1 LTYFILG
8 KNESKENLMYSSNIL
23 GEESFG
29 YFYWEDGYTAL
40 LNIINS
46 DIQSIIDEEFI
57 LLDEKGV
64 TYTVEEFTDVVTNLK
79 MRRKNA

>member
-1 LTYFILG
+1 MTYYILG
-8 KNESKENLMYSSNIL
+8 KNESKENLMFSSNIL

-29 YFYWEDGYTAL
+29 YFYWEDGYAAL

-46 DIQSIIDEEFI
+46 EDQNIEEFT

-64 TYTVEEFTDVVTNLK
+64 TYTIEEFTDVVTQLK

>member
-1 LTYFILG
+1 MTYFILG
-8 KNESKENLMYSSNIL
+8 KNESKENLMFSSNIL
-23 GEESFG
+23 GDESFG
-29 YFYWEDGYTAL
+29 YFYWEDGYTSL

-46 DIQSIIDEEFI
+46 DTHSIEEFI

-64 TYTVEEFTDVVTNLK
+64 TYTIEEFTDVVTNLK

>member
-1 LTYFILG
+1 MF
-8 KNESKENLMYSSNIL
+8 SSNIL

-46 DIQSIIDEEFI
+46 EKQNIEEFI

-64 TYTVEEFTDVVTNLK
+64 TYTIEEFTDVVTQLK
-79 MRRKNA
+79 MRRKSA

>member
-1 LTYFILG
+1 MTYFILG

-23 GEESFG
+23 GDESFG
-29 YFYWEDGYTAL
+29 YFYWEDGYTSL

-46 DIQSIIDEEFI
+46 DTHSIEEFI

-64 TYTVEEFTDVVTNLK
+64 TYTIEEFTDVVTNLK

>member
-8 KNESKENLMYSSNIL
+8 KNESKENLMFSSNIL
-23 GEESFG
+23 GDESFG
-29 YFYWEDGYTAL
+29 YFYWEDGYTSL

-46 DIQSIIDEEFI
+46 DTHSIEEFI

-64 TYTVEEFTDVVTNLK
+64 TYTIEEFTDVVTNLK

>member
-1 LTYFILG
+1 MF
-8 KNESKENLMYSSNIL
+8 SSNIL

-46 DIQSIIDEEFI
+46 DKQNIEEFI

-64 TYTVEEFTDVVTNLK
+64 TYTIEEFTEVVTQLK

>member
-1 LTYFILG
+1 MTYFILG
-8 KNESKENLMYSSNIL
+8 KNETKENLMFSSNIL

-46 DIQSIIDEEFI
+46 EKQNIEEFI

-64 TYTVEEFTDVVTNLK
+64 TYTIEEFTDVVTQLK
-79 MRRKNA
+79 MRRKSA

>member
-1 LTYFILG
+1 LG
-8 KNESKENLMYSSNIL
+8 KNESKENLMFSSNIL
-23 GEESFG
+23 GDESFG
-29 YFYWEDGYTAL
+29 YFYWEDGYTSL

-46 DIQSIIDEEFI
+46 DTHSIEEFI

-64 TYTVEEFTDVVTNLK
+64 TYTIEEFTDVVTNLK

>member
-1 LTYFILG
+1 MTYFILG
-8 KNESKENLMYSSNIL
+8 KNESKENLMFSSNIL
-23 GEESFG
+23 GDESFG

-46 DIQSIIDEEFI
+46 DTHSIEEFI

-64 TYTVEEFTDVVTNLK
+64 TYTIEEFTDLVTNLK

>member
-1 LTYFILG
+1 
-8 KNESKENLMYSSNIL
+8 L

-46 DIQSIIDEEFI
+46 EKQNIEEFI

-64 TYTVEEFTDVVTNLK
+64 TYTIEEFTDVVTQLK
-79 MRRKNA
+79 MRRKSA

>member
-1 LTYFILG
+1 LTYYILG
-8 KNESKENLMYSSNIL
+8 KNESKENLMFSSNIL

-46 DIQSIIDEEFI
+46 GDQDIENFT

-64 TYTVEEFTDVVTNLK
+64 TYTIEEFTDVVTQLK